1 VKSLNKTYLF
11 LSNSRG
17 DNLHRRK
24 DTQDWFEY
32 FKKYGTLLNMKSYY
46 EVGSLL
52 GKGNF
57 AKVYEA
63 TNFKTKEKYAL
74 KTIEKK
80 MLSKNKRNFVRLL
93 LNTNLKKT

>member
-1 VKSLNKTYLF
+1 MRS
-11 LSNSRG
+11 
-17 DNLHRRK
+17 
-24 DTQDWFEY
+24 Q
-32 FKKYGTLLNMKSYY
+32 Y

-63 TNFKTKEKYAL
+63 TNFKSKQKFAL

-80 MLSKNKRNFVRLL
+80 ILSKNKRNFVSHRKFFI
-93 LNTNLKKT
+93 NLIKKFSLPYCKKSLYWEE